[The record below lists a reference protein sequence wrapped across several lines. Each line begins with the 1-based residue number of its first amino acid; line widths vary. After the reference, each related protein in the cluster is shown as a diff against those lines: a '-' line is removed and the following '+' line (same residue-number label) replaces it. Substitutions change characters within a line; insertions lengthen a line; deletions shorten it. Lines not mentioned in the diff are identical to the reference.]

1 MTHPP
6 APAGGEAAQAFQ
18 VDLRGVVDLLARHL
32 YSGPRVYV
40 RELLQNAVDAV
51 TARRAHEPDAPARV
65 RFRAVDGG
73 GIEVTDTG
81 VGLTPDE
88 ARELLATVG
97 RSSKRDLELGVGRAE
112 FLGQFGIGLL
122 SAFMVADRIE
132 LESRSA
138 VHRDAPGVRWVGH
151 ADGTYD
157 LAVLPRS
164 ADDPVGSTVR
174 LAPRQDMDHWL
185 DPATVAGLALE
196 FGALLPLDVAVE
208 VPVGEDARAW
218 RRVTEPELP
227 WRAAH
232 PDDAARERALARYC
246 ERTLGFTPLAH
257 LDLDVPLVG
266 LSGVAFVLPTAV
278 PPGGGG
284 THRVHVK
291 RMLLGERVTGLLPD
305 WAFWVRCVVDADGLR
320 PTASREQLYDDE
332 ALLVARDALAAQVRE
347 WTLRTLRSSSALAR
361 ELVRTHH
368 LAIRSLALVD
378 DEMLDL
384 AAQVL
389 PFETTDGALTLT
401 EVAQRGGTVVH
412 TTSVEEYR
420 RVAPVARAQGLLV
433 VNAGYVYDADL
444 LGRLAGRRGW
454 DVRPLRAADVAQVLD
469 AVAPARE
476 LALLDALAAATSAV
490 RDLDCEVVVRRF
502 APADLPA
509 VLLQD
514 RDDEHR
520 RDVART
526 VEAAEDLWGGV
537 LAGLAGDAP
546 AAARRLVLNDENP
559 TVRRLLAG
567 AARPDVF
574 AAGLRSLY
582 VTAVLLAGDPLR
594 AQDAATMT
602 HAMTVLLDAGLG
614 DGPRDGA
621 GTADDRPAPGA
632 PHEEEE
638 R

>member
-1 MTHPP
+1 MTAA
-6 APAGGEAAQAFQ
+6 APAAGGDTAQAFQ

-51 TARRAHEPDAPARV
+51 TARRAHEPEAPGSV
-65 RFRAVDGG
+65 RFRALDGG
-73 GIEVTDTG
+73 GLEIVDTG

-157 LAVLPRS
+157 LTVLPRT
-164 ADDPVGSTVR
+164 ADEPVGSTVR

-185 DPATVAGLALE
+185 EPATVATLAQE

-208 VPVGEDARAW
+208 VPVGADGRAW
-218 RRVTEPELP
+218 RRVTEPAPP
-227 WRAAH
+227 WRASY
-232 PDDAARERALARYC
+232 PDDAARAQALARYC
-246 ERTLGFTPLAH
+246 ERTLGFTPLTH
-257 LDLDVPLVG
+257 LDLEVPLVG
-266 LSGVAFVLPTAV
+266 LTGVAFVLPAAV

-284 THRVHVK
+284 THRVHLK
-291 RMLLGERVTGLLPD
+291 RMLLGDRVTGLLPD

-332 ALLVARDALAAQVRE
+332 ALLVARDSLAAQVRD
-347 WTLRTLRSSSALAR
+347 WTLATLRSGSALAR
-361 ELVRTHH
+361 ELVATHH

-384 AAQVL
+384 ATQVL
-389 PFETTDGALTLT
+389 PFETTDGPLTLT
-401 EVAQRGGTVVH
+401 EVAAQAGTVVH

-469 AVAPARE
+469 PVEPERE
-476 LALLDALAAATSAV
+476 LALLDALAAASAAL

-526 VEAAEDLWGGV
+526 VGAADDLWGGV
-537 LAGLAGDAP
+537 LAGLTGDAAP
-546 AAARRLVLNDENP
+546 AARRLVLNDTNP
-559 TVRRLLAG
+559 TVRRLLVG
-567 AARPDVF
+567 TGRPDVV
-574 AAGLRSLY
+574 AAGLRSMY
-582 VTAVLLAGDPLR
+582 VTAVLLAGEPLR
-594 AQDAATMT
+594 AHDAATMT
-602 HAMTVLLDAGLG
+602 AAMTVLLDAGLG
-614 DGPRDGA
+614 TSGSGP
-621 GTADDRPAPGA
+621 TDD
-632 PHEEEE
+632 EEE

>member
-18 VDLRGVVDLLARHL
+18 VDVRGVVDLLARHL

-65 RFRAVDGG
+65 RFRGVDGG
-73 GIEVTDTG
+73 GLEVTDTG

-157 LAVLPRS
+157 LTVLPRRD
-164 ADDPVGSTVR
+164 DDPVGSTVR

-185 DPATVAGLALE
+185 DPGTVAELARE

-208 VPVGEDARAW
+208 VPVGDEARAW
-218 RRVTEPELP
+218 RRVSEPELP
-227 WRAAH
+227 WRAAY
-232 PDDAARERALARYC
+232 PDDAARDHALARYC
-246 ERTLGFTPLAH
+246 ERTLGFTPLTH
-257 LDLDVPLVG
+257 VDLAVPLVG
-266 LSGVAFVLPTAV
+266 LTGVAFVLPTAV

-284 THRVHVK
+284 THRVHLK
-291 RMLLGERVTGLLPD
+291 RMLLGERVAGLLPD
-305 WAFWVRCVVDADGLR
+305 WAFYVRCVVDADGLR

-332 ALLVARDALAAQVRE
+332 ALLVARDALAAQVRT
-347 WTLRTLRSSSALAR
+347 WTLDTLRAGSALAR

-389 PFETTDGALTLT
+389 PFETTDGTLTLA
-401 EVAQRGGTVVH
+401 EVAQQGGTVVH

-444 LGRLAGRRGW
+444 LARLAGRRGW

-469 AVAPARE
+469 RVEPQRE
-476 LALLDALAAATSAV
+476 LELLDAVDAATSAV

-502 APADLPA
+502 APTDLPA

-526 VEAAEDLWGGV
+526 VEAADDLWGGV
-537 LAGLAGDAP
+537 LAGLTAGSAP
-546 AAARRLVLNDENP
+546 APARRLVLNDTNP

-567 AARPDVF
+567 AARPEVF
-574 AAGLRSLY
+574 AAGLRSMY
-582 VTAVLLAGDPLR
+582 VTAVLLAGEPLR

-602 HAMTVLLDAGLG
+602 AAMTVLLDAGLG
-614 DGPRDGA
+614 PAGA
-621 GTADDRPAPGA
+621 TGATGTVAD
-632 PHEEEE
+632 EEEE